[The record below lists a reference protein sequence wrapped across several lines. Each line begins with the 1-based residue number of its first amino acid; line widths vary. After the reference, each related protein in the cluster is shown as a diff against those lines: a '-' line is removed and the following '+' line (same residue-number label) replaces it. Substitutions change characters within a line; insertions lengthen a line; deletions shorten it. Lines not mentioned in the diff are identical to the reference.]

1 MEMNIRKHRES
12 GPGSVPIVLLV
23 GSVILLF
30 SGAPAG
36 AAQSADFDRF
46 SVSVGVF
53 FADRDTRTSVDGD
66 IPGSG
71 TDVDLENDLGFNK
84 SDSVFRFDG
93 YFRFNE
99 KHRLDFSAFDLSRTG
114 SKQITEEFVWKDTLY
129 PVDVLVNA
137 SLDLSIY
144 RLAYTWSF
152 MRRDNGYLGAS
163 AGVYVAD
170 IGTSIAA
177 ESIGRSSSGGV
188 TAPLPVFG
196 LRGQYD
202 FSEKWSFR
210 GSAEI
215 FAIEYGDYSGTLYD
229 VYAGLDYQLFEHAAI
244 GVGINSVDI
253 GVDITKPNFNGD
265 LNWRYSGG
273 LLFFK
278 FDF

>member
-1 MEMNIRKHRES
+1 MNIRKHRES
-12 GPGSVPIVLLV
+12 GPGSVPIFLLV

-46 SVSVGVF
+46 SVSLGVF
-53 FADRDTRTSVDGD
+53 FADRDTRTSIDGD
-66 IPGSG
+66 VPDSG

-152 MRRDNGYLGAS
+152 LRRDNGYLGAS

>member
-1 MEMNIRKHRES
+1 MNIRKHRES

-152 MRRDNGYLGAS
+152 LRRDNGYLGAS